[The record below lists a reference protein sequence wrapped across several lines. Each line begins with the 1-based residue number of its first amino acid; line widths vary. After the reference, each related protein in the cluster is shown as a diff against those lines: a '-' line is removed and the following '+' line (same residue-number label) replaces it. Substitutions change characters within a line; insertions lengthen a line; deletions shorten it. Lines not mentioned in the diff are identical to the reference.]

1 VPNIPYSIDEFSF
14 GLGGVARLFPFVPAA
29 FQGQNL
35 LKAQVVQFPR
45 HPDDGALLLS
55 VEDDFLVLRQ
65 VGSPGR
71 DGIWI
76 LAHRALDFFI
86 ADIPIFG
93 RSDV

>member
-1 VPNIPYSIDEFSF
+1 MPNIPNIIAEFSF
-14 GLGGVARLFPFVPAA
+14 GLGGVARLLPFVPAT

-55 VEDDFLVLRQ
+55 VEDDFLVPGQ
-65 VGSPGR
+65 VGSPGF
-71 DGIWI
+71 DLIWI
-76 LAHRALDFFI
+76 LAHCPLDFFI